1 MIRAISVCIVIM
13 HFPGL
18 EFTVEKEADDS
29 YYAEPPIAEKS
40 MSPTS
45 EDTSLSNSGPNSTTG
60 IAGIDSIS
68 STSQP
73 NTSAVSTADSMH
85 GNTAST
91 GQIGSVYGADQAG
104 ATNLHDPTSDTAFD
118 KPIASNDIHGRTDAP
133 SGVAEPTSDAQ
144 QTLNDRLDELRG
156 SEKQD
161 RIQETTREAE
171 NTTGASTKK
180 GPGPDPKSTFLSLFY
195 SFLSLRGSIGW
206 DEY

>member
-171 NTTGASTKK
+171 NTTGASAKK
-180 GPGPDPKSTFLSLFY
+180 GPGPDPKSMFALFY
-195 SFLSLRGSIGW
+195 SFLSLRGSIS
-206 DEY
+206 

>member
-1 MIRAISVCIVIM
+1 MIRAMSVRLIIM

-18 EFTVEKEADDS
+18 EFTAEKEADDS
-29 YYAEPPIAEKS
+29 YYAEPTSAEKS
-40 MSPTS
+40 MSPTP
-45 EDTSLSNSGPNSTTG
+45 EDTPLSNSEPNSTTG

-91 GQIGSVYGADQAG
+91 GQIGSGYGADQVG
-104 ATNLHDPTSDTAFD
+104 AAHLHNPTSDTAFD

-161 RIQETTREAE
+161 RVQETTREAE

-180 GPGPDPKSTFLSLFY
+180 GPGPDPKSMFLSFFIFSVAARKHWL
-195 SFLSLRGSIGW
+195 G
-206 DEY
+206 